1 MKATELRKFEKNPI
15 VKNNI
20 YEDFIISKNLVSDF
34 NSFVENKYAIT
45 SNGIESKEQ
54 LFLFGET

>member
-1 MKATELRKFEKNPI
+1 MKATELKKFEKNPM

-20 YEDFIISKNLVSDF
+20 YEDFIISKNLVLEF
-34 NSFVENKYAIT
+34 NSFVENKYTIN

-54 LFLFGET
+54 LYLFGET